1 MEGKKQWIFK
11 KKLEFETRRK
21 LKTLKVKEKTAKY
34 LEKRT
39 YSLATKFGFSPS
51 NVIVKKMRSRWG
63 SAGKTGI
70 ITINEELT
78 KTSSRIIDYVIIHEL
93 CHLKIKDHSYRYW
106 NLVRKLCP
114 QYEKRIKELE
124 EFRII

>member
-1 MEGKKQWIFK
+1 MNGKVRYGKTAIPYSILKSNRRKTSEIQVDEKGVILRVPESKTKSEIQNIMEGKKQWIFK

-51 NVIVKKMRSRWG
+51 NVIVDGAMV
-63 SAGKTGI
+63 
-70 ITINEELT
+70 L
-78 KTSSRIIDYVIIHEL
+78 
-93 CHLKIKDHSYRYW
+93 
-106 NLVRKLCP
+106 
-114 QYEKRIKELE
+114 
-124 EFRII
+124 